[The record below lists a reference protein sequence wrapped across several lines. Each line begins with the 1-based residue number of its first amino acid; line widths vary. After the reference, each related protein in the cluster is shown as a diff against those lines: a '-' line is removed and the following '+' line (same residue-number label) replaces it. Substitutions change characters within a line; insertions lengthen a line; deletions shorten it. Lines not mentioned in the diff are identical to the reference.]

1 MAPRYLTKSR
11 YKLAKE
17 CPTKL
22 FYTGKTSEYANQK
35 LEDSFLQALAEGG
48 YQVGELAKHYFP
60 GGHDIKTL
68 DYDQAVSETNDL
80 LKQENVTIYEAAITH
95 GDYFIRADVLVKT
108 GSSIDLIEVKA
119 KSFTPGKDSFLNK
132 NGSMTAKWMPYL
144 EDVAFQKYVML
155 QAFPDHTIKAHLM
168 LVDKSAP
175 CPTDGLNQKFMI
187 TRDENNRQS
196 ISVAASLTDEDL
208 GPRIMIQVDVDDICD
223 DIIKG
228 TGYKDEVVGFATN
241 YSNDTKIS
249 SSISSACG
257 SCEFHTTDLDV
268 EQGLKSGRHECF
280 AEQLGWGG
288 DELGQPTIFDIWNL
302 HYMKKNKLISEN
314 RIAMSDV
321 TIDDIGVKHDNN
333 PGLTASERQ
342 WMQVE
347 MAQNGDPGP
356 WVDKV
361 GLLAE
366 VQTWKHPLHFIDF
379 ETTTVAIPFHKD
391 MTPYEMIAFQFSHH
405 IIHQDGTMEHKGE
418 YINTEQGKFPNFDFL
433 RSLKDEL
440 DNDGG
445 TIFRYAAHENSV
457 LNAIYR
463 QLQNDPTGIP
473 DRDNLC
479 DFIKSITTSVGGS
492 LESWTGERNMVDLLE
507 LVKRFY
513 YEPST
518 KGSNSIKYVLPS
530 ILSVSKALKDKYSQ
544 PIYGA
549 EGGIPSKN
557 FEDWTWVQITGGKV
571 SDPYKSL
578 PKMFEDMTDKDSTIL
593 NSDEIREGGA
603 AMTAY
608 ARMQFEKMGD
618 EEREE
623 IRKALL
629 KYCELDTLAMTMIYE
644 GWMDMLEN

>member
-1 MAPRYLTKSR
+1 
-11 YKLAKE
+11 
-17 CPTKL
+17 
-22 FYTGKTSEYANQK
+22 
-35 LEDSFLQALAEGG
+35 
-48 YQVGELAKHYFP
+48 
-60 GGHDIKTL
+60 
-68 DYDQAVSETNDL
+68 
-80 LKQENVTIYEAAITH
+80 
-95 GDYFIRADVLVKT
+95 
-108 GSSIDLIEVKA
+108 
-119 KSFTPGKDSFLNK
+119 
-132 NGSMTAKWMPYL
+132 
-144 EDVAFQKYVML
+144 
-155 QAFPDHTIKAHLM
+155 
-168 LVDKSAP
+168 
-175 CPTDGLNQKFMI
+175 
-187 TRDENNRQS
+187 
-196 ISVAASLTDEDL
+196 
-208 GPRIMIQVDVDDICD
+208 MIQVDVDDICD
-223 DIIKG
+223 NIIKE
-228 TGYKDEVVGFATN
+228 TGYEDEVVGFATN
-241 YSNDTKIS
+241 YSSDTKIS

-280 AEQLGWGG
+280 AEQLGWSG

-321 TIDDIGVKHDNN
+321 TIDDIGVKQDNN

-356 WVDKV
+356 WVDKA

-379 ETTTVAIPFHKD
+379 ETTTVAIPFYKD

-418 YINTEQGKFPNFDFL
+418 YINTEQGKFPNYDFL

-445 TIFRYAAHENSV
+445 TVFRYAAHENSV

-463 QLQNDPTGIP
+463 QLQNNPADIP
-473 DRDNLC
+473 DRDDLC

-530 ILSVSKALKDKYSQ
+530 ILSVSKVLQEKYSQ

-557 FEDWTWVQITGGKV
+557 FEDWTWVQITDGKV
-571 SDPYKSL
+571 SDPYKRL
-578 PKMFEDMTDKDSTIL
+578 PKMFEDMTDKDYIIL

-608 ARMQFEKMGD
+608 ARMQFEEMSD

-629 KYCELDTLAMTMIYE
+629 KYCELDTLAMVMIYE